1 MASAIWSKAQVP
13 VAMAV
18 TTPMV
23 DHAERLYLQ
32 FEFFNWM
39 YKFKVWCPKIHFPHK
54 SLEVAPVRRSGGGII
69 LCCVLSNVGSLVPSR
84 AKGLNLLPY
93 WVQGYDVGCT
103 YPCGYR
109 VGHYYYETRYYGH
122 LQTLLS

>member
-1 MASAIWSKAQVP
+1 MASAIWSKSQVP

-39 YKFKVWCPKIHFPHK
+39 YKFKVWCPKNPGFPTQIIGG
-54 SLEVAPVRRSGGGII
+54 RSSEEEWRGNNTV
-69 LCCVLSNVGSLVPSR
+69 LCIV
-84 AKGLNLLPY
+84 
-93 WVQGYDVGCT
+93 
-103 YPCGYR
+103 
-109 VGHYYYETRYYGH
+109 
-122 LQTLLS
+122 

>member
-1 MASAIWSKAQVP
+1 MRK
-13 VAMAV
+13 
-18 TTPMV
+18 
-23 DHAERLYLQ
+23 
-32 FEFFNWM
+32 
-39 YKFKVWCPKIHFPHK
+39 
-54 SLEVAPVRRSGGGII
+54 SGGGII
-69 LCCVLSNVGSLVPSR
+69 LCCVLSDVGSLVPSR

-122 LQTLLS
+122 LQTLLSYLLSG